1 MRHGMAQEEDHA
13 VAGPYIGCG
22 TEGYSMGK

>member
-13 VAGPYIGCG
+13 VAGPYVGCG
-22 TEGYSMGK
+22 TEGYSMGE

>member
-13 VAGPYIGCG
+13 VAGLHIGWG
-22 TEGYSMGK
+22 TEGYSMGE

>member
-13 VAGPYIGCG
+13 VVGPYIGCG
-22 TEGYSMGK
+22 TEGYSTGE